1 MSEKI
6 EKITKWAI
14 TSFASRSPLTCQ
26 YDPESSFIV
35 DLGSVVKTDRKSPQK
50 ELLRSF

>member
-6 EKITKWAI
+6 EKIKKRA
-14 TSFASRSPLTCQ
+14 LTCQ

-35 DLGSVVKTDRKSPQK
+35 DLGSVVKTGRKSPQK
-50 ELLRSF
+50 EL